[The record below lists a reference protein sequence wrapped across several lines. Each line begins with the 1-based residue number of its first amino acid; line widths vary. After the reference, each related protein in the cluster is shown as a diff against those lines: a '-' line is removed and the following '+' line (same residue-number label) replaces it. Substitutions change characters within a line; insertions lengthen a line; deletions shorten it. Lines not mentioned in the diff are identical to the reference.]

1 MAEIREN
8 DSLSIFLTD
17 LSKKVLSATNYI
29 ISIEKLVDET
39 KENTN
44 ATYNACNEFFYELQ
58 TKNYESSWAN
68 TAFAAEKLPGKLASL
83 LSAIYYE
90 AFQLPQL
97 FRTGRLSEFDNYLQL
112 VSDLALK
119 RKDLNFMSNSPLAY
133 SSLMEIYRN
142 YKITNLPYSA
152 ESDILK
158 LYGIEDAPIEKVI
171 HGKTPSSENFL
182 YSYGIE
188 VGPLDTEYF
197 NYVVMQ
203 EHSLSVQADIF
214 VKSFKE
220 GLIRNATKAGSRNAI
235 RLGYSMGQEP
245 FVTAIKKKLESEGYK
260 GYGSYFYR
268 IPENRQAAFDHK
280 FDEALIFDSAY
291 KNLQIKYISEA
302 MEKHTEKLHSCLGIM
317 LVDSFGEPPFSP
329 INKVSNLK
337 MNRTQNELK
346 QKLTNERMNLKEKYL
361 PSEETSF
368 CILGLPTSHAG
379 KKLPEIFEATCRINA
394 MANEE
399 YEPVQQLVVDAADK
413 GEYIIVQGRG
423 LNKTDMKI
431 ALPKISDPKTQS
443 NFVNCVAEVNVPLGE
458 IFTTPKLEGTNGLL
472 HLPDIYL
479 DGFQYF
485 NLRLYFKDG
494 MISDYGCTNF
504 DTVAEN
510 NSYVKENLL
519 YPYDTL
525 PMGEFAIG
533 TNTLAYV
540 LAQKLNITKIL
551 PVLIVEKMGPHFAI
565 GDTCFSHVEDVPFY
579 NFIDGKEV
587 IARDN
592 EFCQKRNMDISDGY
606 TSVHTDITIPYD
618 EIGLIAAVVPEG
630 KTIKIIENGRFVLAG
645 TNLLN
650 EPFLEVTEQKSM

>member
-17 LSKKVLSATNYI
+17 LSKKVLSGTNYI
-29 ISIEKLVDET
+29 ISIEKLADET
-39 KENTN
+39 EENAN

-68 TAFAAEKLPGKLASL
+68 TAFAAEKLPEKLASL
-83 LSAIYYE
+83 LSALYYE

-97 FRTGRLSEFDNYLQL
+97 FRTGRLNEFDNYLQL
-112 VSDLALK
+112 VSDLVLK
-119 RKDLNFMSNSPLAY
+119 RKELNLVSDSPAAY

-142 YKITNLPYSA
+142 YKITNLPYIA

-158 LYGIEDAPIEKVI
+158 LYGIDDAPIEKVI

-197 NYVVMQ
+197 NYIVMQ
-203 EHSLSVQADIF
+203 ENSLAVQADIF

-245 FVTAIKKKLESEGYK
+245 FVTAIKKKLENEGYK

-302 MEKHTEKLHSCLGIM
+302 MEKHKEKLNSYLGIM
-317 LVDSFGEPPFSP
+317 LVESFGEEPFSP
-329 INKVSNLK
+329 VSKASNLK

-423 LNKTDMKI
+423 LNKTDIKI
-431 ALPKISDPKTQS
+431 ALPKIPEPKTQS

-458 IFTTPKLEGTNGLL
+458 VFTTPKLEGTNGLL

-504 DTVAEN
+504 DTVTEN
-510 NSYVKENLL
+510 NNFVKENLL

-592 EFCQKRNMDISDGY
+592 EFCQKRNLDISDGY

-618 EIGLIAAVVPEG
+618 EIGLIAAVTPEG
-630 KTIKIIENGRFVLAG
+630 KTLKIIEDGRFVLAG
-645 TNLLN
+645 TKLLN
-650 EPFLEVTEQKSM
+650 EPFLEETVH

>member
-197 NYVVMQ
+197 NYIVMQ
-203 EHSLSVQADIF
+203 ENSLAVQADIF

-245 FVTAIKKKLESEGYK
+245 FVTAIKKKLENEGYK

-302 MEKHTEKLHSCLGIM
+302 MEKHKEKLNSYLGIM
-317 LVDSFGEPPFSP
+317 LVESFGEEPFSP
-329 INKVSNLK
+329 VSKASNLK

-423 LNKTDMKI
+423 LNKTDIKI
-431 ALPKISDPKTQS
+431 ALPKIPEPKTQS

-458 IFTTPKLEGTNGLL
+458 VFTTPKLEGTNGLL

-504 DTVAEN
+504 DTVTEN
-510 NSYVKENLL
+510 NNFVKENLL

-592 EFCQKRNMDISDGY
+592 EFCQKRNLDISDGY

-618 EIGLIAAVVPEG
+618 EIGLIAAVTPEG
-630 KTIKIIENGRFVLAG
+630 KTLKIIEDGRFVLAG
-645 TNLLN
+645 TKLLN
-650 EPFLEVTEQKSM
+650 EPFLEETVH

>member
-1 MAEIREN
+1 MTELREN
-8 DSLSIFLTD
+8 DPLSIFLTD
-17 LSKKVLSATNYI
+17 LSKKVLSGTNYI
-29 ISIEKLVDET
+29 ISIEKLMNET
-39 KENTN
+39 EEN
-44 ATYNACNEFFYELQ
+44 ADQTYNACNEFFYEL
-58 TKNYESSWAN
+58 KSNNYESSWAN
-68 TAFAAEKLPGKLASL
+68 TSFAAEQLPEKLASL
-83 LSAIYYE
+83 LSALYYE
-90 AFQLPQL
+90 SFQLPQL
-97 FRTGRLSEFDNYLQL
+97 FRTGRMNEFDNYIKL
-112 VSDLALK
+112 VSDLVLK
-119 RKDLNFMSNSPLAY
+119 RKELNLKSNSPAAY
-133 SSLMEIYRN
+133 STLMEIYRN
-142 YKITNLPYSA
+142 YKITNLPYTS

-158 LYGIEDAPIEKVI
+158 LYGIDDAPIERVI

-182 YSYGIE
+182 YSYGME

-203 EHSLSVQADIF
+203 EHTLAVQADIF

-220 GLIRNATKAGSRNAI
+220 GLIRNATKSGDRNAI

-245 FVTAIKKKLESEGYK
+245 FVTAIKKKLENEGYK

-280 FDEALIFDSAY
+280 FDDALIFDSAY

-302 MEKHTEKLHSCLGIM
+302 MEKHKEKLHSCLGIM

-329 INKVSNLK
+329 VNKSSNLK

-346 QKLTNERMNLKEKYL
+346 QKLTHERMNLKERYL

-423 LNKTDMKI
+423 INKTNMKI
-431 ALPKISDPKTQS
+431 ALPKIPDPKTQS

-494 MISDYGCTNF
+494 MIYDYGCTNF

-510 NSYVKENLL
+510 NSFVKENLL

-592 EFCQKRNMDISDGY
+592 EFCQKRNLDMSEGY

-618 EIGLIAAVVPEG
+618 EIGLIAAVTADG
-630 KTIKIIENGRFVLAG
+630 KTIKIIEDGRFVLPG
-645 TNLLN
+645 TKLLN
-650 EPFLEVTEQKSM
+650 EPFLEKSEH